1 MHEVRASDAWRPK
14 MQEFQH
20 DGVTIAYERAGS
32 GPAILFLHNGGT
44 SSTIWRNQVRS
55 LSDSSTVVAVDLPG
69 FGRSPRPTE
78 GIDLDD
84 HVALITALIE
94 ELDLVPVLLVGNCM
108 GSNIA
113 SLVAAAHPDHV
124 RGLVLVNPLTEAT
137 FSAGG
142 LGTLHKLQRWASGP
156 SAAARRLSRRVVPP
170 RLAAKATVRFQLGSK
185 GAAARLQDD
194 PELLACNVR
203 RDQMPALVDVLDDMH
218 AYGSLDDGRT
228 GDLPLCV
235 VWGAQNRVLAPK
247 AMRALSAQLRPDRQ
261 VVMDGCGHLPML
273 EDPGRMTSII
283 GDFMADVDAH
293 AASAEATTA

>member
-1 MHEVRASDAWRPK
+1 
-14 MQEFQH
+14 MQEFHH

-32 GPAILFLHNGGT
+32 GSALLFLHNGGT
-44 SSTIWRNQVRS
+44 SSTIWRNQVEA

-69 FGRSPRPTE
+69 FGGSPRPPE

-94 ELDLVPVLLVGNCM
+94 ELDLAPVLLVGNCM

-113 SLVAAAHPDHV
+113 SLVAAARPDLV

-142 LGTLHKLQRWASGP
+142 LGTLHKLERWARGP
-156 SAAARRLSRRVVPP
+156 SGVARRLSRRIVPP

-185 GAAARLQDD
+185 GAAAKLQDD
-194 PELLACNVR
+194 PGLLACNVR

-218 AYGSLDDGRT
+218 AYGVLDQGRP
-228 GDLPLCV
+228 GELPLCV
-235 VWGAQNRVLAPK
+235 VWGSQNRVLAPK
-247 AMRALSAQLRPDRQ
+247 AMRALSARLHPDRE
-261 VVMDGCGHLPML
+261 VVMEGCGHLPML
-273 EDPGRMTSII
+273 EDPERMTSII
-283 GDFMADVDAH
+283 EDFTVELEPH
-293 AASAEATTA
+293 AVEAQVKTS